1 MVTNK
6 KIVTLVLITV
16 VGLAFT
22 GCSDN
27 DSSVVAP
34 AAIDTAPP
42 AVPTEI
48 ALAYSDGSAT
58 VSWAPNTVDTD
69 LAGYVVIRER
79 YGVSETMLDAP
90 TLINSYVDS
99 APLSGNSQY
108 HVYSVDTTGNQ
119 SAVSTTYLT
128 VELQHN
134 DGNSYR
140 QD

>member
-1 MVTNK
+1 MVSNK

-27 DSSVVAP
+27 DSAVVAP
-34 AAIDTAPP
+34 VAIDTAPP
-42 AVPTEI
+42 AVPADI
-48 ALAYSDGSAT
+48 DLAYASGAAT
-58 VSWAPNTVDTD
+58 ISWAANTVDAD
-69 LAGYVVIRER
+69 LAGYIVIRER
-79 YGVSETMLDAP
+79 YGVSETLVGTPA
-90 TLINSYVDS
+90 LINSYVDN
-99 APLSGNSQY
+99 APLTGSSQY

-128 VELQHN
+128 VAQSHRMDDLQ
-134 DGNSYR
+134 